1 MKKPSYMTDG
11 SRGIEG
17 SGTTNSF
24 TKSKTG
30 AGQLTPPGLVS
41 FPAGPESAEYQNG
54 AVFTAKAAGDQKV
67 AMTPLMYHSDPKEG

>member
-30 AGQLTPPGLVS
+30 AGELTPAGLVS
-41 FPAGPESAEYQNG
+41 YPAGPESAEYQTG
-54 AVFTAKAAGDQKV
+54 ADFTAKAAGTQKV
-67 AMTPLMYHSDPKEG
+67 SMIPLMYSSDPKD